1 MILRKGGKNIQKKV
15 YKKDLNDPDNHD
27 SVVTRLRP
35 ESQSVK
41 SNGPQEASLQQKLV
55 EMMEFQFSYFSPKR

>member
-1 MILRKGGKNIQKKV
+1 MGTFHAKKGMIKDRSSKDITEADDFKKRWQKYSEKV

-41 SNGPQEASLQQKLV
+41 SNGP
-55 EMMEFQFSYFSPKR
+55 

>member
-1 MILRKGGKNIQKKV
+1 MGTFHAKKGMIKDRSSKDITEADDFKKRWQKNSEKV

-41 SNGPQEASLQQKLV
+41 SNGP
-55 EMMEFQFSYFSPKR
+55 